1 MVRFPT
7 TKVPKRRLT
16 GTRAALSVIWGA
28 GSLRRGVGGTPFGS
42 PLVLRYTHRR
52 PDHRRKTRHQVALV
66 LVAEPDHP
74 LFEGAPEA
82 KQATERRL
90 GLQIAT
96 RLLNGLRKVA
106 ALSRLEPSFKSRAQ
120 NAITRQPLRRGKVRL
135 PVRRQGKAFALSR
148 RMVMASRSWGAG
160 GPAGCRFPTT
170 GGGADPDR
178 VLKWRPEEYD

>member
-74 LFEGAPEA
+74 FFEGAPEA

-106 ALSRLEPSFKSRAQ
+106 GWSRLEPVGDQLQVTGPKRNHSATSASREGSATSSS
-120 NAITRQPLRRGKVRL
+120 ARESLRPEPAHGYGITVVGGGRTGRL
-135 PVRRQGKAFALSR
+135 P
-148 RMVMASRSWGAG
+148 
-160 GPAGCRFPTT
+160 FP
-170 GGGADPDR
+170 DHR
-178 VLKWRPEEYD
+178 